1 MTTLSDEKA
10 ALVRRVVEL
19 APDRALG
26 QIEAVLN
33 DARGDPAMAAIRHM
47 VEREMGDRQ
56 VREAVFAPLS
66 PWLKSQAPGL
76 IGALWRGLHALT
88 PLQIAMFLIAQV
100 VGVSIGLIVLGA
112 LMPLPPD
119 VQANLQSAML
129 G

>member
-1 MTTLSDEKA
+1 MYKSMIVTG
-10 ALVRRVVEL
+10 LVVLVIEINIARLVVT
-19 APDRALG
+19 
-26 QIEAVLN
+26 
-33 DARGDPAMAAIRHM
+33 
-47 VEREMGDRQ
+47 
-56 VREAVFAPLS
+56 
-66 PWLKSQAPGL
+66 
-76 IGALWRGLHALT
+76 LT